1 MSGLEALV
9 QKAELADCSALL
21 RSKGYEPVAL
31 KGAFLAWHAYP
42 QPAQRPLRDLDVLVP
57 DACAIEAFKLLLD
70 AGYTPAYEA
79 NIPLEDCARFSA
91 HMPALVSPRGCL
103 FELHMRLS
111 ELDGM
116 LEYRTPEGNEA
127 EVIRNSL
134 EIGGL
139 RFPTPDDMLR
149 HLVIHAIYGHRLD
162 CGPLLLTDVYH
173 LVRNHHIDW
182 TAFWRAARRGGWE
195 PGARLVVELVRI
207 YHGESA
213 VPSAGN
219 EPAAP
224 ATKVVEL
231 AKDLLLQNPDNK
243 KTARFAATI
252 LTGGIGTVF
261 KRMTGRLNGKGQRPM
276 QIDRSREGGAARW
289 AIDQLR
295 FIIGEFSDPEVRS
308 QSLQLARFKRWLER

>member
-1 MSGLEALV
+1 
-9 QKAELADCSALL
+9 
-21 RSKGYEPVAL
+21 
-31 KGAFLAWHAYP
+31 
-42 QPAQRPLRDLDVLVP
+42 
-57 DACAIEAFKLLLD
+57 
-70 AGYTPAYEA
+70 
-79 NIPLEDCARFSA
+79 
-91 HMPALVSPRGCL
+91 
-103 FELHMRLS
+103 MRLS

-134 EIGGL
+134 EIGDL
-139 RFPTPDDMLR
+139 RFPMPDDMLR

-173 LVRNHHIDW
+173 LVRNHPIDW
-182 TAFWRAARRGGWE
+182 PAFWRAAHSGGWG

-213 VPSAGN
+213 VPSASN

-224 ATKVVEL
+224 TAKVVEL

-261 KRMTGRLNGKGQRPM
+261 KRMTGRLSGKGERPM
-276 QIDRSREGGAARW
+276 QIDRSREGGVVRW
-289 AIDQLR
+289 TMDQMR

-308 QSLQLARFKRWLER
+308 QALQLARFKRWLEQR